1 MSYVDWSAAR
11 SVAHRFIGDGP
22 SVSLGEAHAAV
33 EDLRGAAERAH
44 QPVADTARM
53 HSPVAGDSPV
63 LVVDRTVWAD
73 INIAS
78 TSALLDPVIDQLFA
92 KKQPGRASRAVSA
105 KVGGA
110 EVGAMFGFVAG
121 KVLGQ
126 YDIAPGGTPSLLLV
140 APNIVAAEREL
151 AVDPADFRLW
161 VCLHEETHRVQLT
174 AVPWLREHMIERTRA
189 LMVDMVPDPDQ
200 FAERVQHAARAL
212 PGLLRE
218 GGGGLADLITTPQ
231 QRERLAD
238 LTAVMSLMEG
248 HADVVMDDVGPQIV
262 PTVAEIRR
270 KFTARRG
277 GAGNIDRLLRRL
289 LGLEAKMRQYR
300 DGAVFVRAVT
310 DQVGIDGFNAVWAA
324 PENLPTAREI
334 EQPTAWVERV
344 HA

>member
-11 SVAHRFIGDGP
+11 SVAHRLIGDGP
-22 SVSLGEAHAAV
+22 SVTLGEAHAAV
-33 EDLRGAAERAH
+33 EDLRDAAARAC

-53 HSPVAGDSPV
+53 HSPSTDDSPV
-63 LVVDRTVWAD
+63 LVVDRTVWTD
-73 INIAS
+73 VNIAS
-78 TSALLDPVIDQLFA
+78 TSALLDPVIDQIFA
-92 KKQPGRASRAVSA
+92 RKKPGRASRAVSA

-151 AVDPADFRLW
+151 AVDPGDFRLW

-174 AVPWLREHMIERTRA
+174 AVPWLREHMIDRTRT
-189 LMVDMVPDPDQ
+189 LMVDLVPDPDQ
-200 FAERVQHAARAL
+200 FAERIQQAARAL
-212 PGLLRE
+212 PGVLRE
-218 GGGGLADLITTPQ
+218 GGGGLADLVTTPE
-231 QRERLAD
+231 QREKLAD

-248 HADVVMDDVGPQIV
+248 HADVVMDDVGPQVV
-262 PTVAEIRR
+262 PSVAEIRR

-277 GAGNIDRLLRRL
+277 GAGSIDRLMRRL

-310 DQVGIDGFNAVWAA
+310 DQVGVDGFNAVWDA
-324 PENLPTAREI
+324 PQNLPTAREI
-334 EQPTAWVERV
+334 EHPGDWVARV
-344 HA
+344 HG